1 VSKLAG
7 RWKGLIPWV
16 LSLGIVAF
24 LFVTTDLDAVAHAL
38 ENADWVRLVGLMAFI
53 TLLSFV
59 ADSATLIPLLRRF
72 VAPVTFSEV
81 VRIKGVSY
89 FLNALNYSLA
99 AGGMAWI
106 LHKKHRVPFMRAMSS
121 LVLFFY
127 IDIIALGGLLTGGWL
142 ASRALLTLPEHTTHA
157 PFLERVP
164 IVMAVVW
171 AVILGAWL
179 YWNRRIDF
187 GIFGFF
193 RKWKI
198 FQCFKEAR
206 SLDYLRLVV
215 IRGVFMLVYV
225 LMHYLLLPAFD
236 VHIPFWTLVIYSP
249 LITFVQVVPATIS
262 GLGAVQGV
270 MVALFAAHVPA
281 GHGDPQAV
289 IVAYSTVIGPL
300 MMVMRLVIG
309 YCFVAAV
316 SREVLPKSADIE
328 SARASDDAPQG
339 PTSSSIGTSDT

>member
-1 VSKLAG
+1 LKKSLSQRA
-7 RWKGLIPWV
+7 RGLIPWV

-24 LFVTTDLDAVAHAL
+24 LFLTTDLKAVGDAL
-38 ENADWVRLVGLMAFI
+38 ENADWARLVGLMAVI

-72 VAPVTFSEV
+72 VAPVGFGEV

-106 LHKKHRVPFMRAMSS
+106 LHKKHGVPFMRAMSS

-127 IDIIALGGLLTGGWL
+127 IDIIALGVLLSGGWL
-142 ASRALLTLPEHTTHA
+142 ISRALVILPEHSIHA

-164 IVMAVVW
+164 IVIAIVW
-171 AVILGAWL
+171 AVILGAWI
-179 YWNRRIDF
+179 YWNRRVDF
-187 GIFGFF
+187 IFFGFF
-193 RKWKI
+193 RKWRI
-198 FQCFKEAR
+198 FQCFQEAR
-206 SLDYLRLVV
+206 SLDYLRLVSV
-215 IRGVFMLVYV
+215 RGLFMFVYM
-225 LMHYLLLPAFD
+225 LMHFLLLPAFD
-236 VHIPFWTLVIYSP
+236 VHIPFWTLIIYSP

-270 MVALFAAHVPA
+270 MVALFSAHVPA
-281 GHGDPQAV
+281 SIGDPKAV

-300 MMVMRLVIG
+300 LMVMRLIVG

-316 SREVLPKSADIE
+316 TRDVLPKSSDIE
-328 SARASDDAPQG
+328 SAKSADEAQG
-339 PTSSSIGTSDT
+339 P